1 MIVHSPTVIF
11 RVLCVITVAWRMPS
25 PSWPG
30 WTVKARPNRPSG
42 SKTVK
47 TGAVRFTQRRTHVP
61 VRRRGPLRHLTGR
74 SCGRGGPTGC
84 PVRPVVLGLGPTG
97 ANRCARQR
105 SDSHHHLRDHATLDV
120 PGATPHYQVRGTGP
134 TMLMICGGIYDVYV
148 LARCI
153 RRRRPRRGR
162 RPGWEPLHRRSSRR
176 WRRPPPNSS

>member
-30 WTVKARPNRPSG
+30 WTVKARPNPPSG
-42 SKTVK
+42 SKTVQNGCRQVYVAK
-47 TGAVRFTQRRTHVP
+47 DSRSRSAPRTAE
-61 VRRRGPLRHLTGR
+61 TSDGR
-74 SCGRGGPTGC
+74 SCGRGGPAGC

-97 ANRCARQR
+97 ANRYARQR

-120 PGATPHYQVRGTGP
+120 PGATLHYQVRGTGP
-134 TMLMICGGIYDVYV
+134 TMLMICGGIYDVY
-148 LARCI
+148 LPARCI